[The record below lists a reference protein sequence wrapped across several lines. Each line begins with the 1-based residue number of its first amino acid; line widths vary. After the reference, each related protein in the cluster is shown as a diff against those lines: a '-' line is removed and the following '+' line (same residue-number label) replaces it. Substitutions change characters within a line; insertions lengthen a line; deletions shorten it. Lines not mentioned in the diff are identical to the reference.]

1 MVNEVIEARDYVTQ
15 LINKGWFRHAVGER
29 GIKYLVTL
37 LRFIDLNYREC
48 SVNLDLDFLV
58 NLLDDYY
65 NTESRIRY
73 FVRELMRIQGYDN
86 IARQL
91 INAYPALPPDIR
103 EFLDN
108 IAKSLPSDAAPP
120 SALVE
125 QAINELMKE
134 LEGFREK
141 LVSIINAAKSQCPK
155 AYNQT
160 S

>member
-1 MVNEVIEARDYVTQ
+1 MVDEVIEARDYVAQ
-15 LINKGWFRHAVGER
+15 LISKGWFRHAVGER
-29 GIKYLVTL
+29 GIKYIVTL

-48 SVNLDLDFLV
+48 SVNLDIDFLV

-73 FVRELMRIQGYDN
+73 FIRELMRIQGGYDT

-91 INAYPALPPDIR
+91 ISAYPVLPPDIR

-108 IAKSLPSDAAPP
+108 IAKSLPSDAAP

-125 QAINELMKE
+125 QAINELMRE

-141 LVSIINAAKSQCPK
+141 LVSVINIAKSKCPK
-155 AYNQT
+155 AYSQT

>member
-1 MVNEVIEARDYVTQ
+1 MVDEVIEARDYVAQ

-29 GIKYLVTL
+29 GIKYIITL

-58 NLLDDYY
+58 SLLDDYY

-73 FVRELMRIQGYDN
+73 FIRELMRIQGYDT

-91 INAYPALPPDIR
+91 ISAYPVLPPDIR

-108 IAKSLPSDAAPP
+108 IAKSLPSDAAPGT
-120 SALVE
+120 LVE
-125 QAINELMKE
+125 QAINELLKE

-141 LVSIINAAKSQCPK
+141 LISMINVAKSQCPK